1 MAEAMAAEEII
12 QVQFLIEG
20 LLVRFGVG
28 RAADLVHVPV
38 APRQNHRHH
47 LVAAQFLADRAS
59 HPILPLAAEGG
70 LDRVQ

>member
-1 MAEAMAAEEII
+1 MAAEEIF
-12 QVQFLIEG
+12 QVQFLVDG
-20 LLVRFGVG
+20 LLVRFGAS
-28 RAADLVHVPV
+28 RPADLVHIPV
-38 APRQNHRHH
+38 DARQNHRHH